1 MTYVNKLY
9 TPTSYKILI
18 GSIFLLKIDIL
29 RKIKSDINILLK
41 ALVIVVFINNT
52 SDDDDTNIGMNLL
65 NRSKVIM
72 IKLLIFY

>member
-29 RKIKSDINILLK
+29 RKIKSDINILLI

-52 SDDDDTNIGMNLL
+52 SDDDNIGIE
-65 NRSKVIM
+65 SFKQE
-72 IKLLIFY
+72 

>member
-29 RKIKSDINILLK
+29 RKIKSDINILLI

-52 SDDDDTNIGMNLL
+52 SDDDDNIGIE
-65 NRSKVIM
+65 SFKQE
-72 IKLLIFY
+72 

>member
-1 MTYVNKLY
+1 MASVSKPY
-9 TPTSYKILI
+9 TPTSYKTFI

-29 RKIKSDINILLK
+29 WKIKSDINILLI
-41 ALVIVVFINNT
+41 AVVIVVFINNN
-52 SDDDDTNIGMNLL
+52 SDYNDIMILNLL

>member
-1 MTYVNKLY
+1 M
-9 TPTSYKILI
+9 
-18 GSIFLLKIDIL
+18 
-29 RKIKSDINILLK
+29 RKIKSDINILLI

-72 IKLLIFY
+72 IKLLIFYWIIKAKKNVQLEIINLA